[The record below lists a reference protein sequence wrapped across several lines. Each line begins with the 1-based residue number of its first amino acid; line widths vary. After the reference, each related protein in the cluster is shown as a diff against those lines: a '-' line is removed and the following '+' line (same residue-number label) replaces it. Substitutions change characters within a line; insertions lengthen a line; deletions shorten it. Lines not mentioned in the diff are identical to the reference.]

1 MRSLVFLIRDILIIL
16 IYRIFCHYD
25 IKILIKSSA
34 IQNNLVISQE
44 NEICRSVVVNGREI
58 EMAVMGNLE
67 PVCAD
72 FAGEILRA

>member
-34 IQNNLVISQE
+34 IQNNLVILPPNFHLFFE
-44 NEICRSVVVNGREI
+44 HLKIYLTN
-58 EMAVMGNLE
+58 
-67 PVCAD
+67 
-72 FAGEILRA
+72 